1 MPAHRTPASVLDL
14 TGRLK
19 HDAKRYRDRQQ
30 PAEVKGSA
38 KPELAPLGDVPEMR
52 LITFAEAWAE
62 IVAMIPEGVLR
73 KRDRAMVQEA
83 ARLHQYVRNRI
94 VMADLHGNPLHDT
107 IDNATSRLY
116 QSYLAKLGASPVD
129 ANHVDVAPGTGKKE
143 SEFD

>member
-30 PAEVKGSA
+30 PAEVPGSP
-38 KPELAPLGDVPEMR
+38 KPELAPLGDVPVMR
-52 LITFAEAWAE
+52 MLTFAEAWAE
-62 IVAMIPEGVLR
+62 IVSMLPDGVLR
-73 KRDRAMVQEA
+73 KRDRGVVMET
-83 ARLHQYVRNRI
+83 ARLHQYIRNRI
-94 VMADLHGNPLHDT
+94 VLSDLHGNPLGDT
-107 IDNATSRLY
+107 VDNATSRLY

-129 ANHVDVAPGTGKKE
+129 ANHVDVAPAGKKN